1 MTDTTC
7 PQCDAP
13 APAGARACSRC
24 GYRFLEGG
32 EARRTPR
39 PGPRAIVFCAAA
51 LIGVVAVAGVLVLG
65 RDSEQPAAGE
75 PVATHLEVLSP
86 HPIGTHAAERLLED
100 RYFTVPNDD
109 ESDVHC
115 SGRIP
120 KPAHSVRRCEL
131 RYPGGTVRTV
141 VLLTTAN
148 GAEVLSKP

>member
-13 APAGARACSRC
+13 APARARGCSRC

-32 EARRTPR
+32 EARRPPR
-39 PGPRAIVFCAAA
+39 PSPRAIAYGAAA
-51 LIGVVAVAGVLVLG
+51 LVVVAAVAAVLALG
-65 RDSEQPAAGE
+65 RQSEQPAASE
-75 PVATHLEVLSP
+75 AVATHLEVLSG

-109 ESDVHC
+109 EADVHC

-141 VLLTTAN
+141 VILTTAN

>member
-1 MTDTTC
+1 MTDITC

-13 APAGARACSRC
+13 APARARGCARC
-24 GYRFLEGG
+24 GYRFLEDG
-32 EARRTPR
+32 EARRPPR
-39 PGPRAIVFCAAA
+39 PGPRAIGYGAAA
-51 LIGVVAVAGVLVLG
+51 LVGVVAVAAVLVLG
-65 RDSEQPAAGE
+65 RGSEQPNAAE
-75 PVATHLEVLSP
+75 PFATHLEVLSP
-86 HPIGTHAAERLLED
+86 HPIGPHAAERLLED
-100 RYFTVPNDD
+100 RYFTIPNDD

-131 RYPGGTVRTV
+131 RYPGGTIRTV